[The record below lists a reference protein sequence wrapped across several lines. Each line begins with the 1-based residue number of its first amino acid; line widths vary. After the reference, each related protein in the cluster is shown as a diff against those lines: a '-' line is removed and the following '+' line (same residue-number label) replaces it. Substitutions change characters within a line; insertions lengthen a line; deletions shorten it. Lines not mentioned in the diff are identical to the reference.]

1 MNPLL
6 RKDFRLNRM
15 VLVIAATPSVVP
27 YVIAIIFA
35 VNESYADSMPLQRS
49 WAHLLLTA
57 NHFCLMQWPVAAA
70 LLGGNAFACERADRS
85 AEFLAY
91 LPPTKMRIATS
102 KFTVVLVVAGI
113 YWSVN
118 LFLFWL
124 GSSYIGDDSF
134 QYLDL
139 SDAMPKS
146 SFAAIG
152 LLTFGCGWLAS
163 SMVNNTGPAV
173 VLGLGA
179 PVVLFAGFQFT
190 SWLVGWPADGQF
202 GKWFTTTGLSLGMI
216 ACGAGWH
223 LYLRRVEP

>member
-1 MNPLL
+1 MNYLL
-6 RKDFRLNRM
+6 WKDFRLNRS
-15 VLVIAATPSVVP
+15 VLFIAAAFCVVP
-27 YVIAIIFA
+27 YVIAIVFA
-35 VNESYADSMPLQRS
+35 VNESYASSMPIHRS
-49 WAHLLLTA
+49 WPNLLLTA
-57 NHFCLMQWPVAAA
+57 NHFCLMHWPVAAA

-91 LPPTKMRIATS
+91 LPPTKTRIATS
-102 KFTVVLVVAGI
+102 KFTVVLITAAVFWG
-113 YWSVN
+113 VN
-118 LFLFWL
+118 LLLFWL
-124 GSSYIGDDSF
+124 GSSYIGDDTF

-163 SMVNNTGPAV
+163 SMLNNTGPAV
-173 VLGLGA
+173 VMGLGA
-179 PVVLFAGFQFT
+179 PVVLFAVFQFT
-190 SWLVGWPADGQF
+190 SWLIGWPADDQF

-216 ACGAGWH
+216 ACGCGWH